1 MNKKKLISVIIPYY
15 KKKFFFKKTFN
26 SVSQQKYKNF
36 EVIIIYD
43 DEDKTDLNYV
53 KSVIKNSRN
62 TKLIINKKNLGAGNS
77 RNKGIKISNGKYL
90 SFIDADDLWKK
101 DKLKLQYN
109 FMVKN
114 NFNIT
119 HTSYEIINSNDKIVG
134 YRLAKKIQNYKNLIS
149 SCDIGLSS
157 VMIKKN
163 ILKNYKFSNLI
174 TKEDY
179 SLWLKLS
186 KKYPIYGLNNVLVK
200 WRKTDNSLS
209 SNNIQKF
216 KDAFSI
222 YYYQEN
228 YNFINSIM
236 KVLILSM
243 NYLKKTLIK

>member
-157 VMIKKN
+157 VMIKK
-163 ILKNYKFSNLI
+163 IF
-174 TKEDY
+174 
-179 SLWLKLS
+179 
-186 KKYPIYGLNNVLVK
+186 
-200 WRKTDNSLS
+200 
-209 SNNIQKF
+209 
-216 KDAFSI
+216 
-222 YYYQEN
+222 
-228 YNFINSIM
+228 
-236 KVLILSM
+236 
-243 NYLKKTLIK
+243 

>member
-36 EVIIIYD
+36 EVIIVYD

-101 DKLKLQYN
+101 DKLKLQYD

-243 NYLKKTLIK
+243 NYLKKILIK

>member
-1 MNKKKLISVIIPYY
+1 MNKKKLISVILPYY
-15 KKKFFFKKTFN
+15 KKKIFFKKTFN
-26 SVSQQKYKNF
+26 SIYKQKFKNF
-36 EVIIIYD
+36 EIIIIYD
-43 DEDKTDLNYV
+43 DENKMDLNYI
-53 KSVIKNSRN
+53 KSVIKNRKN
-62 TKLIINKKNLGAGNS
+62 IKLVLNKKNLGAGNS

-90 SFIDADDLWKK
+90 SFIDADDLWSKN
-101 DKLKLQYN
+101 KLKLQYD

-119 HTSYEIINSNDKIVG
+119 HTSYDIINSNDKIVG
-134 YRLAKKIQNYKNLIS
+134 YRVAKKIQNYKSLIS

-157 VMIKKN
+157 VMIKKE
-163 ILKNYKFSNLI
+163 ILKKYKFSSSI

-186 KKYPIYGLNNVLVK
+186 KKYCIYGLNKHLVK
-200 WRKTDNSLS
+200 WRKTENSLS

-228 YNFINSIM
+228 YNFLNSII
-236 KVLILSM
+236 KVIILSM

>member
-101 DKLKLQYN
+101 DKLKLQYD

-119 HTSYEIINSNDKIVG
+119 HTSYEIVNSNDKIVG

-186 KKYPIYGLNNVLVK
+186 KKYPIYGLNKLLVK

>member
-36 EVIIIYD
+36 EVIIVYD

-90 SFIDADDLWKK
+90 TFIDADDLWKK
-101 DKLKLQYN
+101 DKLKLQYD

-243 NYLKKTLIK
+243 NYLKKILIK

>member
-15 KKKFFFKKTFN
+15 KKKFFFRKTFN

-36 EVIIIYD
+36 EVIIVYD

-90 SFIDADDLWKK
+90 TFIDADDLWKK
-101 DKLKLQYN
+101 DKLKLQYD

-186 KKYPIYGLNNVLVK
+186 KKYPIYGLNNLLVK

-243 NYLKKTLIK
+243 NYLKKILIK

>member
-101 DKLKLQYN
+101 DKLKLQYD

-119 HTSYEIINSNDKIVG
+119 HTSYEIVNSNDKIVG

-149 SCDIGLSS
+149 SFDIGLSS

-228 YNFINSIM
+228 YNFLNSII
-236 KVLILSM
+236 KVIILSK